1 LLVLFRGKVSNPMLV
16 AATAIAGI
24 IAFPIL
30 RPDWVFVK

>member
-1 LLVLFRGKVSNPMLV
+1 VSNPMLV
-16 AATAIAGI
+16 AATAIVGI